1 MDLQSKDSIKIQ
13 SKNNC
18 WMQTDLPEPMGN
30 FTFLSSNI
38 QKIKNSMKKK
48 KAQKMKS
55 SDSKKSY
62 FTETAYKLLPSH

>member
-1 MDLQSKDSIKIQ
+1 MDLQSKDSTKNQ

-48 KAQKMKS
+48 KSPENEK
-55 SDSKKSY
+55 
-62 FTETAYKLLPSH
+62 F

>member
-38 QKIKNSMKKK
+38 QKIKNYMKKK
-48 KAQKMKS
+48 SPENEK
-55 SDSKKSY
+55 
-62 FTETAYKLLPSH
+62 F